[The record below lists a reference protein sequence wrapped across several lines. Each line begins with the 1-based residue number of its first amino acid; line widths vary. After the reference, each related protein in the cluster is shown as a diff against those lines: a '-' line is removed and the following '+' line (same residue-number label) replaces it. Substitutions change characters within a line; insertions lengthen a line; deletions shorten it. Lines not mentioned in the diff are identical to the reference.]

1 MEALLSFMYNGE
13 VRINQ
18 EHLPEFL
25 RTARS
30 LQVRGLVDFTK
41 ENQPVSSIFNH
52 VNSLI
57 IDCGIYY
64 DNFNLFIS
72 PHGEVQVLFLLMLLE
87 KIKLVIIYPAHL
99 IKDNA
104 ITPNN

>member
-1 MEALLSFMYNGE
+1 MYNGE

-41 ENQPVSSIFNH
+41 ENQPVSLMFNGI
-52 VNSLI
+52 VCFMEN
-57 IDCGIYY
+57 DCGIYY

-72 PHGEVQVLFLLMLLE
+72 PHGEVQVLSLLMLSE

-99 IKDNA
+99 IKDNV